1 MVKSII
7 AVLIIL
13 AAGGGWFYMDYL
25 NKQEQAAAAEMRKE
39 VEHSRALAA
48 VAEKARAAEVR
59 AAFEAQL
66 ETELTACKLAAE
78 KANADYITTNQKPV
92 PRKPGLFT
100 VPAEVAE
107 ASAKLLAEGN
117 ALCQTAHDN
126 RLASGI

>member
-7 AVLIIL
+7 AVLIIV

-48 VAEKARAAEVR
+48 AAEKARVEAK
-59 AAFEAQL
+59 AAFDAQL
-66 ETELTACKLAAE
+66 EADLAACKAAAE
-78 KANADYITTNQKPV
+78 KASTDYITTNQKPV

-100 VPAEVAE
+100 IPPEVAD
-107 ASAKLLAEGN
+107 AAARLLSDGI
-117 ALCQTAHDN
+117 ALCQSQHDS
-126 RLASGI
+126 RLASGS

>member
-13 AAGGGWFYMDYL
+13 AASGGWFYMDYL

-48 VAEKARAAEVR
+48 AAEKARVEAKAAFNAQLATDLAACKVAAEQ
-59 AAFEAQL
+59 AS
-66 ETELTACKLAAE
+66 T
-78 KANADYITTNQKPV
+78 DYITANQKPV
-92 PRKPGLFT
+92 PRKLGLFT
-100 VPAEVAE
+100 IPAAVAE
-107 ASAKLLAEGN
+107 ASAKLLADGI
-117 ALCQTAHDN
+117 ALCQSTYDS

>member
-48 VAEKARAAEVR
+48 AAEKARVEEAKAAFNAQLATDLAACKVAAEQ
-59 AAFEAQL
+59 AS
-66 ETELTACKLAAE
+66 T
-78 KANADYITTNQKPV
+78 DYITANQKPV

-100 VPAEVAE
+100 IPAEVAE
-107 ASAKLLAEGN
+107 ASAKLLADSI
-117 ALCQTAHDN
+117 ALCQSTYDS

>member
-48 VAEKARAAEVR
+48 AAEKARVEAKAAFNAQLATDLGACKVAAEQ
-59 AAFEAQL
+59 AS
-66 ETELTACKLAAE
+66 T
-78 KANADYITTNQKPV
+78 DYITANQKPV
-92 PRKPGLFT
+92 PRKLGLFT
-100 VPAEVAE
+100 IPAAVAE
-107 ASAKLLAEGN
+107 ASAKLLADGI
-117 ALCQTAHDN
+117 ALCQSTYDS

>member
-39 VEHSRALAA
+39 VEHSRAVAA
-48 VAEKARAAEVR
+48 AAEKARVEAK
-59 AAFEAQL
+59 AAFSAQL
-66 ETELTACKLAAE
+66 ETDLAACKVAAE
-78 KANADYITTNQKPV
+78 QASTDYITANQKPV

-100 VPAEVAE
+100 IPAEVAD
-107 ASAKLLAEGN
+107 ASAKLLADGI
-117 ALCQTAHDN
+117 ALCQSTYDS

>member
-48 VAEKARAAEVR
+48 AAEKARVEAKAAFNAQLATDLAACKVAAEQ
-59 AAFEAQL
+59 AS
-66 ETELTACKLAAE
+66 T
-78 KANADYITTNQKPV
+78 DYITANQKPV

-100 VPAEVAE
+100 IPAAVAE
-107 ASAKLLAEGN
+107 ASAKLLADGN
-117 ALCQTAHDN
+117 ALCQSTYDK
-126 RLASGI
+126 RLSNGI

>member
-1 MVKSII
+1 MIKSII

-48 VAEKARAAEVR
+48 AAEKAKAE
-59 AAFEAQL
+59 AKIAFKAQL
-66 ETELTACKLAAE
+66 ETDLAACKAAAE
-78 KANADYITTNQKPV
+78 KASTDYITTNQKPV

-100 VPAEVAE
+100 IPADVAE
-107 ASAKLLAEGN
+107 ASAKLLADGN
-117 ALCQTAHDN
+117 ALCQSTYDTKLN
-126 RLASGI
+126 SGI

>member
-48 VAEKARAAEVR
+48 AAEKARVEAKAAFNAQLATDLAACKVAAEQ
-59 AAFEAQL
+59 AS
-66 ETELTACKLAAE
+66 T
-78 KANADYITTNQKPV
+78 DYITANQKPV

-100 VPAEVAE
+100 IPAEVAE
-107 ASAKLLAEGN
+107 ASAKLLADGI
-117 ALCQTAHDN
+117 ALCQSTYDS

>member
-48 VAEKARAAEVR
+48 AAEKARAEAK
-59 AAFEAQL
+59 ATFNAQL
-66 ETELTACKLAAE
+66 ETDLTACKLAAE
-78 KANADYITTNQKPV
+78 KASTEYITTNQKPV

-100 VPAEVAE
+100 IPAGVAE
-107 ASAKLLAEGN
+107 AAAKILEEEN
-117 ALCQTAHDN
+117 AKCQNTHDS
-126 RLASGI
+126 RFASSI